1 MKKWYVYAKKA
12 DFDAIAEKYKID
24 KVTARVLRNR
34 EVNSDGQIEKF
45 LNGTLDDLYSP
56 LLLPDAIR
64 LMNNLNRAIAAKQ
77 KIRIV
82 GDYDVDGVCATY
94 ILYRGLSKL
103 GADVSYDIPDRI
115 KDGYGINAH
124 IIDRAKKD
132 GVSVILTCDN
142 GIAAIDE
149 LKHAR
154 DLGMTVLVTDHHD
167 VRQNTDEDYG
177 CESRD
182 ILPPAAAVVDAKR
195 ESSRYPFPEICGAVV
210 AWKMI
215 TMLYQNRGL
224 PAEEYQEFLPFAAIA
239 TICDVVKLQDENRI
253 IVREGLS
260 KLKESGNIGLDAL
273 LQVTTLFEM
282 EKISAYHIGF
292 ILGPCI
298 NAGGRLESAKIALE
312 LFLSEDRTE
321 AFEKAVKLKELN
333 DSRKDM
339 TKQAADTA
347 VKLVE
352 TEYASDD
359 VLVVYLPTL
368 HESLAGI
375 VAGRL
380 REKFYRP
387 SFVVTD
393 AEDAP
398 DGTKMAKGSG
408 RSIDGYPMSTRLA
421 EVADLLTKFG
431 GHPLAA
437 GFSLPKANIETFRK
451 ALNEKSQLTPELL
464 DEKIWIDLPMP
475 LSYISAPLIH
485 DLEKLEPFGQGN
497 EKPKFAWKG
506 LFIREAR
513 VVGKNRNCVRMLLQD
528 RDGTSITAMLFSG
541 ADDFVRDR
549 RTKMHIDIIYYP
561 SINEYNGTQSLQVVI
576 EDYKLRD

>member
-103 GADVSYDIPDRI
+103 G
-115 KDGYGINAH
+115 

-142 GIAAIDE
+142 GISAIDE

-333 DSRKDM
+333 D
-339 TKQAADTA
+339 TA

-437 GFSLPKANIETFRK
+437 GFSLPKANIDAFRK

>member
-142 GIAAIDE
+142 GISAIDE

-298 NAGGRLESAKIALE
+298 NAGGRLE
-312 LFLSEDRTE
+312 
-321 AFEKAVKLKELN
+321 
-333 DSRKDM
+333 
-339 TKQAADTA
+339 
-347 VKLVE
+347 
-352 TEYASDD
+352 
-359 VLVVYLPTL
+359 
-368 HESLAGI
+368 
-375 VAGRL
+375 
-380 REKFYRP
+380 RE
-387 SFVVTD
+387 
-393 AEDAP
+393 
-398 DGTKMAKGSG
+398 AKG
-408 RSIDGYPMSTRLA
+408 
-421 EVADLLTKFG
+421 
-431 GHPLAA
+431 
-437 GFSLPKANIETFRK
+437 
-451 ALNEKSQLTPELL
+451 
-464 DEKIWIDLPMP
+464 
-475 LSYISAPLIH
+475 
-485 DLEKLEPFGQGN
+485 
-497 EKPKFAWKG
+497 
-506 LFIREAR
+506 
-513 VVGKNRNCVRMLLQD
+513 
-528 RDGTSITAMLFSG
+528 
-541 ADDFVRDR
+541 
-549 RTKMHIDIIYYP
+549 
-561 SINEYNGTQSLQVVI
+561 TQ
-576 EDYKLRD
+576 

>member
-1 MKKWYVYAKKA
+1 
-12 DFDAIAEKYKID
+12 
-24 KVTARVLRNR
+24 
-34 EVNSDGQIEKF
+34 
-45 LNGTLDDLYSP
+45 
-56 LLLPDAIR
+56 
-64 LMNNLNRAIAAKQ
+64 
-77 KIRIV
+77 
-82 GDYDVDGVCATY
+82 
-94 ILYRGLSKL
+94 
-103 GADVSYDIPDRI
+103 
-115 KDGYGINAH
+115 
-124 IIDRAKKD
+124 
-132 GVSVILTCDN
+132 
-142 GIAAIDE
+142 
-149 LKHAR
+149 
-154 DLGMTVLVTDHHD
+154 
-167 VRQNTDEDYG
+167 
-177 CESRD
+177 
-182 ILPPAAAVVDAKR
+182 
-195 ESSRYPFPEICGAVV
+195 
-210 AWKMI
+210 MI

-437 GFSLPKANIETFRK
+437 GFSLQRQI
-451 ALNEKSQLTPELL
+451 S
-464 DEKIWIDLPMP
+464 MP
-475 LSYISAPLIH
+475 SG
-485 DLEKLEPFGQGN
+485 KL
-497 EKPKFAWKG
+497 
-506 LFIREAR
+506 
-513 VVGKNRNCVRMLLQD
+513 
-528 RDGTSITAMLFSG
+528 
-541 ADDFVRDR
+541 
-549 RTKMHIDIIYYP
+549 
-561 SINEYNGTQSLQVVI
+561 
-576 EDYKLRD
+576 

>member
-1 MKKWYVYAKKA
+1 M
-12 DFDAIAEKYKID
+12 
-24 KVTARVLRNR
+24 
-34 EVNSDGQIEKF
+34 
-45 LNGTLDDLYSP
+45 
-56 LLLPDAIR
+56 
-64 LMNNLNRAIAAKQ
+64 
-77 KIRIV
+77 
-82 GDYDVDGVCATY
+82 
-94 ILYRGLSKL
+94 
-103 GADVSYDIPDRI
+103 
-115 KDGYGINAH
+115 
-124 IIDRAKKD
+124 
-132 GVSVILTCDN
+132 
-142 GIAAIDE
+142 
-149 LKHAR
+149 
-154 DLGMTVLVTDHHD
+154 
-167 VRQNTDEDYG
+167 
-177 CESRD
+177 
-182 ILPPAAAVVDAKR
+182 
-195 ESSRYPFPEICGAVV
+195 
-210 AWKMI
+210 
-215 TMLYQNRGL
+215 
-224 PAEEYQEFLPFAAIA
+224 
-239 TICDVVKLQDENRI
+239 KLQDENRI

-437 GFSLPKANIETFRK
+437 GFSLPKANIDAFRK